1 MSVGSFEDEA
11 SSLGEGIAIAAP
23 QGEIVPDPP
32 LVALSEDA
40 LNDLIKDFVTRD
52 EVLDLLHAQQ
62 QALARPALGLFGILF
77 VAFALPFG
85 VALWNASKAS
95 KLETRIAELEGQIRV
110 LSEAPMTEI
119 ADEEIAD
126 DAAVEEGTPS
136 QSGGEEPAPRD
147 AVVIPDIM
155 PVPPEAQRGKPP
167 PSIPRV

>member
-32 LVALSEDA
+32 LVA

-110 LSEAPMTEI
+110 LSEAQGQ
-119 ADEEIAD
+119 EIAD